1 MKKQYH
7 PYNIIPY
14 NIIPIIKTHPK
25 NLPVWVVAAGVVAER
40 VEAVVAVT
48 EAVGGAS
55 RATG

>member
-1 MKKQYH
+1 MYIMYEKAISSQ
-7 PYNIIPY
+7 PV
-14 NIIPIIKTHPK
+14 IKTHPK